1 MCANYIAGVATG
13 EVLLV
18 VASYSQLDFAGAAAD
33 SKPPFEQNASSSIPC
48 FLSVWKQIYF
58 PICHPTFCILASLQH
73 ITKPT
78 IVKPIYYYYDTTSW
92 IPACCIMLLLVVLPN
107 TETLIIYSLFIK
119 CKRWS
124 KKRILLHAW
133 TNILNNY
140 SKSHSGTCN
149 QHN

>member
-1 MCANYIAGVATG
+1 MCANYIAVVATG

-33 SKPPFEQNASSSIPC
+33 SKPPFEHNDSSSIPC
-48 FLSVWKQIYF
+48 FLSVRKQIYF
-58 PICHPTFCILASLQH
+58 PISHPTFCILASLQH

-92 IPACCIMLLLVVLPN
+92 IPAHCFMLLLVVLPN
-107 TETLIIYSLFIK
+107 TETLIIYSYFIK
-119 CKRWS
+119 CKSWS
-124 KKRILLHAW
+124 KKCILLHAW
-133 TNILNNY
+133 TNILNHY